1 MISYAYCRLVWCNTC
16 CRYCWRCFQ
25 NITVMSELMIIRSLQ
40 NFLVCTGLL
49 WKAAERCTITF
60 LLHYSY
66 LVCKCMSYVIVFY
79 GFIQVRFVV
88 MGNMFCTELRIHRK
102 YDLKGS
108 TQGRSTKKQNINEN
122 TTLKDLDLSYV
133 FHVDKPWRDA
143 LFR

>member
-1 MISYAYCRLVWCNTC
+1 MLQILLKMLPKYYNHVRAYDNTL
-16 CRYCWRCFQ
+16 
-25 NITVMSELMIIRSLQ
+25 ITKFFGVHR
-40 NFLVCTGLL
+40 
-49 WKAAERCTITF
+49 ITLKGGRKVHNHIPVALF
-60 LLHYSY
+60 FKPICICYN
-66 LVCKCMSYVIVFY
+66 CY
-79 GFIQVRFVV
+79 GHVQVRFVV